1 MTIVIES
8 GMAFKCS
15 SQTCFQI
22 EKSKTYAAIQN
33 RVKCADFLFLR
44 KKEDETA
51 IWCVEAKSSSPR
63 PETQPDFDKYILGIK
78 DQLLNT
84 FSLYVAM
91 RLNRHSTANELPP
104 EFETPDLST
113 VKFQFVL
120 VISGQQMG
128 GLQPIQDA
136 LRNALYPTIK
146 TWHLKPNP
154 VIVINGDKARKYGLI
169 Q

>member
-15 SQTCFQI
+15 SQTCFQT

-33 RVKCADFLFLR
+33 RVKIADFLFLR
-44 KKEDETA
+44 KNNSA
-51 IWCVEAKSSSPR
+51 IWCVEAKTSVAREAHPSRDRNQEIS
-63 PETQPDFDKYILGIK
+63 DIK
-78 DQLLNT
+78 DKLLNT

-104 EFETPDLST
+104 EFKPPDLST
-113 VKFQFVL
+113 VEFQFVL
-120 VISGQQMG
+120 VIAGEDDKDKLDQIKEV
-128 GLQPIQDA
+128 LRKA
-136 LRNALYPTIK
+136 LFPTIK
-146 TWHLKPNP
+146 TWHLGANP
-154 VIVINGDKARKYGLI
+154 VIVINGDKARERGLI